1 MTDFSPFERLLA
13 GHAGHTEDCHH
24 DRWVR
29 AQRLFGDRAYR
40 EATVLLKELVSDP
53 QTDDFGHGLIDVRL
67 LLARALFHS
76 AQLNGALETAEALL
90 VDEPGEAY
98 AHLIAGRS
106 LQRLNRRDE
115 AVRPLKLA
123 GGTRRLPGP
132 SLGRTANA
140 HRPDL
145 VTRSGLCEE
154 FAQRCWSL
162 LYGLVIRTFLSPK
175 SQVTAWAST
184 LTILPRP

>member
-1 MTDFSPFERLLA
+1 MTDFTPFERLLA

-53 QTDDFGHGLIDVRL
+53 QTVDFGHGLIDVRL

-98 AHLIAGRS
+98 AHLTAGAGRS
-106 LQRLNRRDE
+106 SDST
-115 AVRPLKLA
+115 
-123 GGTRRLPGP
+123 GGTRQYNTSSSRRP
-132 SLGRTANA
+132 SAATRPEVGRPANA

-145 VTRSGLCEE
+145 VTRSGLCDE